1 MKKSFLLY
9 LVLFLSASSLFSQN
23 YERYKKPIDSTIFS
37 KHLDF
42 EKNISITLP
51 IEWQADID
59 KDFPLIIIFDRQNP
73 RSHNYIIQAI
83 DYLTSNEQMPAS
95 VIISVESTEEYR
107 FKETSHQVSNP
118 NGLAM
123 ENEKFIFEKL
133 ITLAEQNYKASKFR
147 MLIGHSRYGYFTTA
161 LFHSSIENL
170 NAVISM
176 SPFFFQKNVSLT
188 DSLLSLNNYTFTS
201 KKYYRFGIGND
212 YPEDFEAMY
221 EMLKHIDN
229 PNLNMNGQLF
239 KEADHN
245 VTPGLVII
253 TALYEIFED
262 WAAISNKY
270 FSNEQK
276 DLADKPLFEKEIAA
290 VYGTK
295 IGLPLGVLN
304 GKGWYFYSENQYE
317 KAIEAWQLLLEDYP
331 NFSEAYLYIIEAQ
344 IQLNQPFAN
353 TIKEFESS
361 LKASTFYS
369 VEEKTELETELQELL
384 K

>member
-1 MKKSFLLY
+1 M
-9 LVLFLSASSLFSQN
+9 LSVSSLFSQN
-23 YERYKKPIDSTIFS
+23 YERYKKPVDSTIFS

-51 IEWQADID
+51 IEWQADIE

-95 VIISVESTEEYR
+95 VLISVESTEKHR
-107 FKETSHQVSNP
+107 FKETSHQISNP
-118 NGLAM
+118 NGLAFK
-123 ENEKFIFEKL
+123 NEKFIFEEL
-133 ITLAEQNYKASKFR
+133 IPFAEQNYKASTFR

-161 LFHSSIENL
+161 LFHSAIENL
-170 NAVISM
+170 NAVISI
-176 SPFFFQKNVSLT
+176 SPFFFQKNISLT
-188 DSLLSLNNYTFTS
+188 DSLRALNDIEFTS

-212 YPEDFEAMY
+212 YPEDFKAMDK
-221 EMLKHIDN
+221 MLKQIDN
-229 PNLNMNGQLF
+229 PYLNMKGQLF

-290 VYGTK
+290 VYGSK
-295 IGLPLGVLN
+295 IGLPLGILN

-331 NFSEAYLYIIEAQ
+331 NFSEAYLYIIDAQ
-344 IQLNQPFAN
+344 IQLNQPFTD
-353 TIKEFESS
+353 TIKEFENS

-369 VEEKTELETELQELL
+369 AEEKSELEIELNELL